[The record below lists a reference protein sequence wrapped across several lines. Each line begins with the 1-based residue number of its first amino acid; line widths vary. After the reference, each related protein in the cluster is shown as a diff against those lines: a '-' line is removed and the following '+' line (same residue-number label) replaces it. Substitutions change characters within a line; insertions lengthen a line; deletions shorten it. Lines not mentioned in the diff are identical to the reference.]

1 MKKQF
6 LAVGFLVFLS
16 ILVFVSGCGNGKSQ
30 EVRTNEY
37 IEDYVSQL
45 KEIEIPAFQSWN
57 SVMRILEEMN
67 ESGDEKAMFAL
78 RDAISETMEANR
90 RAVDDFR
97 TLAARPTPDYV
108 EDTIRILLRMA
119 TAFLGQSYEM
129 RNEAMSWLN
138 RYVSLGTARFF
149 DEYREKMALAM
160 EHSRQAFFFLTMAR
174 VRHKIVVGDT
184 LDMTVREFLGI
195 AEATQLPPDIEN
207 LQADSEE
214 NAEEK
219 NADVSAE

>member
-1 MKKQF
+1 MKRQF
-6 LAVGFLVFLS
+6 FVIGLLIFMGV
-16 ILVFVSGCGNGKSQ
+16 LVFVSGCGDGKSQ
-30 EVRTNEY
+30 EARTNEY

-45 KEIEIPAFQSWN
+45 KEIEIPAFQNWN

-67 ESGDEKAMFAL
+67 ESGDENAMFAL
-78 RDAISETMEANR
+78 RDAISKTMEANK

-97 TLAARPTPDYV
+97 ALAAKPAPDFV
-108 EDTIRILLRMA
+108 EDTIRIFLRMA

-129 RNEAMSWLN
+129 RNDAMSWLN

-149 DEYREKMALAM
+149 EEYKEKMARAM

-174 VRHKIVVGDT
+174 VRHRVVVGDT

-195 AEATQLPPDIEN
+195 AEAAQLPPEIEN
-207 LQADSEE
+207 SEE
-214 NAEEK
+214 NNEE
-219 NADVSAE
+219 NADEKTADVNTD